1 MLFVLWH
8 DTVLRTTAQADP
20 TTTLACCPTLT
31 RRWLWLVAGTDGG
44 VVGMQPPGCTWSVV
58 KRVKTVAWSCMDKLG
73 FNTTGAQPQ
82 AVDSVICAPHDRFRT
97 DRFSDLPASRAS
109 FEDS

>member
-1 MLFVLWH
+1 MLFDLWH
-8 DTVLRTTAQADP
+8 DTVLRTTQADP

-58 KRVKTVAWSCMDKLG
+58 KRVKTVTWSCMDKLG
-73 FNTTGAQPQ
+73 FNTTGAEPRQPRNFGLL
-82 AVDSVICAPHDRFRT
+82 SPR
-97 DRFSDLPASRAS
+97 
-109 FEDS
+109 